1 MPPAPPRVDPRT
13 LGMNPWDTQA
23 DVARELRRQ
32 AEAATEAAEAALAAA
47 AEADEA
53 AAAAAHAVG
62 HVPPA
67 MPAHAD
73 PHQPTAEFPHGWY
86 AGSCRAPELLGF
98 PRGRFHELRG
108 GGADGEWLPGQDILR
123 RPLPSW
129 RSYGGYGYRL
139 FIGGLAPGGVVTT
152 ETFKDWLAAAGG
164 RSDIEPMIEYPGVT
178 EQRPLTKVVSAMV
191 LLYVCIV

>member
-73 PHQPTAEFPHGWY
+73 PHQPTVAFPHGWY
-86 AGSCRAPELLGF
+86 GGSFRAPELLGL
-98 PRGRFHELRG
+98 PRGCELRG
-108 GGADGEWLPGQDILR
+108 GGEQGEWLPGQEILR
-123 RPLPSW
+123 RPLRSW
-129 RSYGGYGYRL
+129 RSGPGGYGYRL
-139 FIGGLAPGGVVTT
+139 FVGGLAPGGVVTT
-152 ETFKDWLAAAGG
+152 QKFKDWLAAAGG
-164 RSDIEPMIEYPGVT
+164 RSDIEPMIEYPRVT